1 MSVQYA
7 AKALSKA
14 WRVQQAAPTQQGVP
28 PTGAQRERLRQAA
41 RDLADERQLVPPL
54 SLGELETCA
63 AEALGRAGLDQQYLN
78 FAVVLVANAAWADV
92 VAAAPYR
99 RRLLLLPQCLRD
111 TEGCEGEIDEF
122 GLVCGHC
129 GRCPIHAFQAEAE
142 RLGYVVLVAEGTTV
156 VTSLIESGKIDAI
169 VGVSCLAVLERVF
182 PYMEA
187 AAIPGVAV
195 PLLRDGCAETCVDS
209 VWVRDAL
216 HLTSADKT
224 RRLKLDAL
232 RAQVEGWFTPDGLA
246 AVLGEPR
253 GRTEALAVEWLARSG
268 KRWRPF
274 LAVCA
279 FEALRDDPEAPL
291 PDDLRTLAVA
301 IECFHKA
308 SLVHDD
314 IEDNDAERY
323 GEKTLHEQYG
333 IPIALNVGDLL
344 VGEGYRLI
352 AESGLPAERRA
363 AMLRA
368 ATAGHRSLCLG
379 QGEELAWMREPTP
392 LTPEQVL
399 DIYRQKTAPAF
410 EVALCLGAVRGG
422 ADDGLWSL
430 LNDYSEA
437 LGIAYQ
443 IRDELLDFRG
453 EAERD
458 GVMSPSLV
466 LALAWQRADAAAR
479 RVLEPTWRRPW
490 RISPQR
496 DAVEAVLDR
505 LGVEDVACG
514 LLEAYKL
521 KAVRALQ
528 PLRNASLKGLLRR
541 VVGKIFNELDAGG

>member
-1 MSVQYA
+1 MHEPVA
-7 AKALSKA
+7 ASSKA
-14 WRVQQAAPTQQGVP
+14 WRVQQAAPVQEGVP
-28 PTGAQRERLRQAA
+28 ATRAARERLRQAA
-41 RDLADERQLVPPL
+41 SDLAEDRDLVPPL
-54 SLGELETCA
+54 SLEELEALA
-63 AEALGRAGLDQQYLN
+63 AEALARAGLDERYLK
-78 FAVVLVANAAWADV
+78 FAVVLASNAAWADA
-92 VAAAPYR
+92 VAAVPYG

-111 TEGCEGEIDEF
+111 TEGCEAEIDEF
-122 GLVCGHC
+122 GLVCARC

-156 VTSLIESGKIDAI
+156 VTSLIESGQIDAI

-187 AAIPGVAV
+187 AAIPGIAV
-195 PLLRDGCAETCVDS
+195 PLLRDGCAETCVDAAW
-209 VWVRDAL
+209 VWDLVQ
-216 HLTSADKT
+216 LTSADRT

-232 RAQVEGWFTPDGLA
+232 RAEVEGWFAPESVA

-253 GRTEALAVEWLARSG
+253 TRTEALAAEWLARSG

-279 FEALRDDPEAPL
+279 FEALREEPQAPL
-291 PDDLRTLAVA
+291 PDDLRGLAVA

-314 IEDNDAERY
+314 IEDDDAERY
-323 GEKTLHEQYG
+323 GEKTLHEAYG

-352 AESGLPAERRA
+352 AESALPPERQA

-368 ATAGHRSLCLG
+368 ATTGHRNLCLG
-379 QGEELAWMREPTP
+379 QGEELAWTREPRP
-392 LTPEQVL
+392 LAPEQVL

-410 EVALCLGAVRGG
+410 EVALCLGAVRAG

-430 LNDYSEA
+430 LNEYSEA

-458 GVMSPSLV
+458 GVLAPSLV
-466 LALAWQRADAAAR
+466 LALAWQRADAEGR
-479 RVLEPTWRRPW
+479 RVLEPAWRQPW
-490 RISPQR
+490 RLGPQR
-496 DAVEAVLDR
+496 EAVEGVLDR
-505 LGVEDVACG
+505 LGAEDLARG
-514 LLEAYKL
+514 LLGAYRL

-541 VVGKIFNELDAGG
+541 VVGKIFDEIPAGS